1 MRKKQEPS
9 PVERR
14 GRRSAFAD
22 VVLSDANTNDA
33 GKSSGI
39 ELLYPNGVRILFFF
53 ICCCVSLNVN
63 AQWRKEYIP
72 EEGEVLEFGINVH
85 RRSYRNESYIRWRK
99 AE

>member
-1 MRKKQEPS
+1 
-9 PVERR
+9 VNL
-14 GRRSAFAD
+14 
-22 VVLSDANTNDA
+22 VV
-33 GKSSGI
+33 
-39 ELLYPNGVRILFFF
+39 F